1 MLGLLRKKA
10 AAKLAEPGCDFEA
23 TRTDS
28 ESPEIL
34 TPSRAHPKSLGF
46 SGEV

>member
-1 MLGLLRKKA
+1 MCEKA
-10 AAKLAEPGCDFEA
+10 AAKPAEPGCDFEA